1 MSRRTSLGNLS
12 RVSFRGPLPRNLWAM
27 LNSPDSRAMRG
38 EVDVKRAAR
47 GQRKRSELE
56 TRVEMRMGA

>member
-1 MSRRTSLGNLS
+1 
-12 RVSFRGPLPRNLWAM
+12 M
-27 LNSPDSRAMRG
+27 LG

-56 TRVEMRMGA
+56 TRVKMRMGARSHWFVVDVDLLIWETLS